1 MTTAARRR
9 RQPADE
15 WLPLTDVLNEIGITR
30 ATWYRW
36 RNRGYGPEVRRLPNG
51 HLRVRRSALDA
62 FLEELEV
69 A

>member
-1 MTTAARRR
+1 MTTRARRAPR
-9 RQPADE
+9 DE
-15 WLPLTDVLNEIGITR
+15 LLPLTAVLDEIGITR

-36 RNRGYGPEVRRLPNG
+36 RNRGYGPHVVRLPNG

>member
-1 MTTAARRR
+1 MTTPTRRR
-9 RQPADE
+9 RPPADE
-15 WLPLTDVLNEIGITR
+15 LLPLTVVLDEIGITR

-51 HLRVRRSALDA
+51 HLRVRRSALNA
-62 FLEELEV
+62 FLEDLEI

>member
-1 MTTAARRR
+1 MARTARR

-15 WLPLTDVLNEIGITR
+15 WLPLTDVLAEIGITR
-30 ATWYRW
+30 ATYYRW
-36 RNRGYGPEVRRLPNG
+36 RNRGYGPVVKRLPNG

-62 FLEELEV
+62 FLNELET